1 MVERTSGPDAA
12 RAQAQAMNSPATQTS
27 GSATSSEVAF
37 DVFVKNISQA
47 SNEARLALAERLKEA
62 GIWKG
67 KVSSKFDLKYY
78 TALAK
83 LEEKYQGQVA
93 LDKMVGAT
101 APTARY
107 DVLTDIISG
116 GGDGDGS
123 GGGGPTTTRQTYV
136 TSASQTAKL
145 LNTIAVD
152 LLERNLTKAEQ
163 AKYLKMINAEQRKQP
178 SVQTQGEGFVT
189 TKGGID
195 EQQFIT
201 EKLEATSEAKNV
213 RATDAYTILMKELG
227 GLD

>member
-12 RAQAQAMNSPATQTS
+12 RAMSAPATQTS

-67 KVSSKFDLKYY
+67 KTSSKFDLKYY

-116 GGDGDGS
+116 GGDGDGD
-123 GGGGPTTTRQTYV
+123 GPTTTRQTYV

-145 LNTIAVD
+145 ANSIAVN
-152 LLERNLTKAEQ
+152 LLERDLSPAEQ
-163 AKYLKMINAEQRKQP
+163 AKIKKIINAEQRKQP
-178 SVQTQGEGFVT
+178 SVQTSGKGFVT
-189 TKGGID
+189 TQGGVD
-195 EQQFIT
+195 EQQLIT
-201 EKLEATSEAKNV
+201 EKLQATDEAKTV

>member
-1 MVERTSGPDAA
+1 MVKPTSGPDAA
-12 RAQAQAMNSPATQTS
+12 RAQAMNSPATQTS
-27 GSATSSEVAF
+27 GSATSGEVAF

-83 LEEKYQGQVA
+83 LEEKYQGQVT

-101 APTARY
+101 TPTARY
-107 DVLTDIISG
+107 DVLADIIAG
-116 GGDGDGS
+116 GGDGDGD
-123 GGGGPTTTRQTYV
+123 GGPTTTRQTYV

-178 SVQTQGEGFVT
+178 TVQTQGEGFVT

>member
-1 MVERTSGPDAA
+1 MVKPTSGPDAA
-12 RAQAQAMNSPATQTS
+12 RAMSSPATQTS

-37 DVFVKNISQA
+37 DVFVKGISQA

-101 APTARY
+101 TPTARY
-107 DVLTDIISG
+107 DVLTSIISG
-116 GGDGDGS
+116 GDGEDD
-123 GGGGPTTTRQTYV
+123 GPTTTRQTYV

-145 LNTIAVD
+145 ANAIAVN
-152 LLERNLTKAEQ
+152 LLERDLSPAEQ
-163 AKYLKMINAEQRKQP
+163 AKIKKIVNAEQRKQP
-178 SVQTQGEGFVT
+178 SIQTSGKGFVT
-189 TKGGID
+189 TQGGVD
-195 EQQFIT
+195 EQQLIT
-201 EKLEATSEAKNV
+201 EKLQATDEAKTV

>member
-1 MVERTSGPDAA
+1 MVKPTSGPDAA
-12 RAQAQAMNSPATQTS
+12 RAMSAPATQTS

-37 DVFVKNISQA
+37 DVFVKGISQA

-101 APTARY
+101 TPTARY
-107 DVLTDIISG
+107 DVLTSIISG
-116 GGDGDGS
+116 GDGEDD
-123 GGGGPTTTRQTYV
+123 GPTTTRQTYV

-145 LNTIAVD
+145 ANAIAVN
-152 LLERNLTKAEQ
+152 LLERDLSPAEQ
-163 AKYLKMINAEQRKQP
+163 AKIKKIVNAEQRKQP
-178 SVQTQGEGFVT
+178 SIQTSGKGFVT
-189 TKGGID
+189 TQGGVD
-195 EQQFIT
+195 EQQLIT
-201 EKLEATSEAKNV
+201 EKLQATDEAKTV

>member
-1 MVERTSGPDAA
+1 MAEPTYSGPDAA
-12 RAQAQAMNSPATQTS
+12 RAMSTPATQTS

-37 DVFVKNISQA
+37 DVFVKGISQA

-101 APTARY
+101 TPTARY
-107 DVLTDIISG
+107 DVLTSIISG
-116 GGDGDGS
+116 GDEGDD
-123 GGGGPTTTRQTYV
+123 GPTTTRQTYV

-145 LNTIAVD
+145 LNTVAID

-178 SVQTQGEGFVT
+178 SIQTAGKGFVT
-189 TKGGID
+189 TKGGVD

-201 EKLEATSEAKNV
+201 EKLQATSEAKNV

>member
-1 MVERTSGPDAA
+1 MAEPTFNNPDAA
-12 RAQAQAMNSPATQTS
+12 RAASIKSFGSPATQTS
-27 GSATSSEVAF
+27 GSANNSEVAF
-37 DVFVKNISQA
+37 DVFVKGISQA

-101 APTARY
+101 TATKRY
-107 DVLTDIISG
+107 DVLTDIIA
-116 GGDGDGS
+116 GGDEEDGD
-123 GGGGPTTTRQTYV
+123 GPTTTRQTYV

-145 LNTIAVD
+145 LDAVAVD
-152 LLERNLTKAEQ
+152 LLERKLTNAEK

-178 SVQTQGEGFVT
+178 SIQTSGKGFTT
-189 TKGGID
+189 TKGGVD
-195 EQQFIT
+195 ETQFIT
-201 EKLEATSEAKNV
+201 EKLEATAEAKTV
-213 RATDAYTILMKELG
+213 RATDAYAIMMQEFG
-227 GLD
+227 GLR

>member
-1 MVERTSGPDAA
+1 MVEPTFGPDAA
-12 RAQAQAMNSPATQTS
+12 RAMSAPVTQTS

-47 SNEARLALAERLKEA
+47 SDEARLALAERLKEA

-83 LEEKYQGQVA
+83 LEEKYQGQIA
-93 LDKMVGAT
+93 LDKMVGA
-101 APTARY
+101 AVPTGRY
-107 DVLTDIISG
+107 DVLTSIISEG
-116 GGDGDGS
+116 GEDGD
-123 GGGGPTTTRQTYV
+123 GPTTTRQTYV

-145 LNTIAVD
+145 ANSIAVN
-152 LLERNLTKAEQ
+152 LLERDLSPAEQ
-163 AKYLKMINAEQRKQP
+163 AKIKKIVNAEQRKQP
-178 SVQTQGEGFVT
+178 SVQTSGKGFVT
-189 TKGGID
+189 TQGGVD
-195 EQQFIT
+195 EQQLIT
-201 EKLEATSEAKNV
+201 EKLQATDEAKTV

>member
-1 MVERTSGPDAA
+1 MVSPTSGPDAA
-12 RAQAQAMNSPATQTS
+12 RAMSAPATQTS
-27 GSATSSEVAF
+27 GSATSSEVSF

-62 GIWKG
+62 GLWKG
-67 KVSSKFDLKYY
+67 KVSSNFDLKYY

-101 APTARY
+101 TPTARY
-107 DVLTDIISG
+107 DVLTSIISG
-116 GGDGDGS
+116 DDGEDD
-123 GGGGPTTTRQTYV
+123 PTTTRQTYI

-145 LNTIAVD
+145 LNTVAVD

-201 EKLEATSEAKNV
+201 EKLQATDEAQNV

>member
-1 MVERTSGPDAA
+1 MVEPTSGPDAA
-12 RAQAQAMNSPATQTS
+12 RAMSAPATQTS

-47 SNEARLALAERLKEA
+47 SDEARLALAERLKEA

-101 APTARY
+101 APTQRY

-116 GGDGDGS
+116 GDGEDD
-123 GGGGPTTTRQTYV
+123 GPTTTRQTYV

-145 LNTIAVD
+145 ANAIAVN
-152 LLERNLTKAEQ
+152 LLERDLSPAEQ
-163 AKYLKMINAEQRKQP
+163 AKIKKIVNAEQRKQP
-178 SVQTQGEGFVT
+178 SIQTSGKGFVT
-189 TKGGID
+189 TQGGVD
-195 EQQFIT
+195 EQQLIT
-201 EKLEATSEAKNV
+201 EKLQATDEAKTV

>member
-12 RAQAQAMNSPATQTS
+12 RAQAMSSPATQTS

-37 DVFVKNISQA
+37 DVFVKGISQA

-116 GGDGDGS
+116 GGDGDGD
-123 GGGGPTTTRQTYV
+123 GPTTTRQTYV

-178 SVQTQGEGFVT
+178 SVQTAGKGFVT
-189 TKGGID
+189 TKGGVD

>member
-1 MVERTSGPDAA
+1 MVEPTSGPDAA
-12 RAQAQAMNSPATQTS
+12 RAMSSPATQTS

-37 DVFVKNISQA
+37 DVFVKGISQA

-101 APTARY
+101 TPTARY
-107 DVLTDIISG
+107 DVLTSIISG
-116 GGDGDGS
+116 GDGEDD
-123 GGGGPTTTRQTYV
+123 GPTTTRQTYV

-145 LNTIAVD
+145 ANAIAVN
-152 LLERNLTKAEQ
+152 LLERDLSPAEQ
-163 AKYLKMINAEQRKQP
+163 AKIKKIVNAEQRKQP
-178 SVQTQGEGFVT
+178 SIQTSGKGFVT
-189 TKGGID
+189 TQGGVD
-195 EQQFIT
+195 EQQLIT
-201 EKLEATSEAKNV
+201 EKLQATDEAKTV

>member
-1 MVERTSGPDAA
+1 MVEPTSGPDAA
-12 RAQAQAMNSPATQTS
+12 RAMSAPATQTS

-37 DVFVKNISQA
+37 DVFVKGISQA

-101 APTARY
+101 TPTARY
-107 DVLTDIISG
+107 DVLTSIISG
-116 GGDGDGS
+116 GGEDGD
-123 GGGGPTTTRQTYV
+123 GGPTTTRQTYV

-145 LNTIAVD
+145 LNTVAVD

-178 SVQTQGEGFVT
+178 SVQTAGKGFVT
-189 TKGGID
+189 TKGGVD

>member
-1 MVERTSGPDAA
+1 MAEPTFSGPDAA
-12 RAQAQAMNSPATQTS
+12 RAMSAPATQTS
-27 GSATSSEVAF
+27 GSASSSEIAF
-37 DVFVKNISQA
+37 DVFVKNISQT
-47 SNEARLALAERLKEA
+47 SNEARLALAQRLKEA
-62 GIWKG
+62 GIWTG

-83 LEEKYQGQVA
+83 LEEKYQGQIA

-101 APTARY
+101 TPTARF

-116 GGDGDGS
+116 GEGDGDG
-123 GGGGPTTTRQTYV
+123 GPTKQTYV

-178 SVQTQGEGFVT
+178 SIQTQGKGFVT
-189 TKGGID
+189 TQGPVD

>member
-1 MVERTSGPDAA
+1 MVEPTSGPDAA
-12 RAQAQAMNSPATQTS
+12 RAMSAPATQTS

-37 DVFVKNISQA
+37 DVFVKGISQA

-101 APTARY
+101 VPTARY

-116 GGDGDGS
+116 GGEDGD
-123 GGGGPTTTRQTYV
+123 GPTTTRQTYV

-145 LNTIAVD
+145 VNTIAAD
-152 LLERNLTKAEQ
+152 LLERDLTKAEQ

-178 SVQTQGEGFVT
+178 SVQTSGKGFVT
-189 TKGGID
+189 TQGGVD

-201 EKLEATSEAKNV
+201 EKLQATDEAKNV

>member
-1 MVERTSGPDAA
+1 MAEPTYSGPDAA
-12 RAQAQAMNSPATQTS
+12 RATYSPATQTS
-27 GSATSSEVAF
+27 GSATSGEIAF
-37 DVFVKNISQA
+37 DVFVKNISQTSDA
-47 SNEARLALAERLKEA
+47 ARLALAERLKEA

-83 LEEKYQGQVA
+83 LEEKYQGQIA

-101 APTARY
+101 VPTARF
-107 DVLTDIISG
+107 DVLTSIISEG
-116 GGDGDGS
+116 GEDD
-123 GGGGPTTTRQTYV
+123 GPTTTRQTYV

-145 LNTIAVD
+145 VNTIAAD
-152 LLERNLTKAEQ
+152 LLERDLTKAEQ

-178 SVQTQGEGFVT
+178 SVQTSGKGFVT
-189 TKGGID
+189 TQGGVD

-201 EKLEATSEAKNV
+201 EKLQATDEAKTV

>member
-1 MVERTSGPDAA
+1 MVEPTSGPDAA
-12 RAQAQAMNSPATQTS
+12 RAMSAPATQTS

-37 DVFVKNISQA
+37 DVFVKGISQA

-101 APTARY
+101 VPTARY
-107 DVLTDIISG
+107 DVLTSIISG
-116 GGDGDGS
+116 GDGEDD
-123 GGGGPTTTRQTYV
+123 GPTTTRQTYV

-145 LNTIAVD
+145 ANAIAVN
-152 LLERNLTKAEQ
+152 LLERDLSPAEQ
-163 AKYLKMINAEQRKQP
+163 AKIKKIVNAEQRKQP
-178 SVQTQGEGFVT
+178 SIQTSGKGFVT
-189 TKGGID
+189 TQGGVD
-195 EQQFIT
+195 EQQLIT
-201 EKLEATSEAKNV
+201 EKLQATDEAKTV

>member
-1 MVERTSGPDAA
+1 MAEPTYSGPDAA
-12 RAQAQAMNSPATQTS
+12 RATYSPATQTS
-27 GSATSSEVAF
+27 GSATSGEIAF
-37 DVFVKNISQA
+37 DVFVKNISQTSDA
-47 SNEARLALAERLKEA
+47 ARLALAERLKEA

-101 APTARY
+101 TPTARF
-107 DVLTDIISG
+107 DVLTSIISG
-116 GGDGDGS
+116 GGDGED
-123 GGGGPTTTRQTYV
+123 GPTTTKQTYV

-145 LNTIAVD
+145 LNTVAVD

-178 SVQTQGEGFVT
+178 SIQTQGEGFVT

-201 EKLEATSEAKNV
+201 EKLESTSEAKNV

>member
-1 MVERTSGPDAA
+1 MVEPTSGPDAA
-12 RAQAQAMNSPATQTS
+12 RARAQAMTSPATQTS
-27 GSATSSEVAF
+27 GSATSGEVAF

-83 LEEKYQGQVA
+83 LEEKYQGQIA
-93 LDKMVGAT
+93 LDKMVGA
-101 APTARY
+101 PTPTQRY
-107 DVLTDIISG
+107 DVLTSIITG
-116 GGDGDGS
+116 GGDDD
-123 GGGGPTTTRQTYV
+123 GGPTTTRQTYV

-145 LNTIAVD
+145 LNTVAVD

-189 TKGGID
+189 TKGGVD

-201 EKLEATSEAKNV
+201 EKLQATSEAKNV

>member
-1 MVERTSGPDAA
+1 MAEPTFSGPDAA
-12 RAQAQAMNSPATQTS
+12 RAMSAPATQTS
-27 GSATSSEVAF
+27 GSATSGEIAF
-37 DVFVKNISQA
+37 DVFVKNISQTSDA
-47 SNEARLALAERLKEA
+47 ARLALAERLKEA

-83 LEEKYQGQVA
+83 LEEKYQGQIA

-101 APTARY
+101 VPTARF
-107 DVLTDIISG
+107 DVLTSIISEG
-116 GGDGDGS
+116 GEDDD
-123 GGGGPTTTRQTYV
+123 GPTTTRQTYV

-145 LNTIAVD
+145 VNAIASD
-152 LLERNLTKAEQ
+152 LLERDLTKAEQ

-178 SVQTQGEGFVT
+178 SVQTSGKGFVT
-189 TKGGID
+189 TQGGVD

-201 EKLEATSEAKNV
+201 EKLQATDEAKTV

>member
-1 MVERTSGPDAA
+1 MVEPTSGPDAA
-12 RAQAQAMNSPATQTS
+12 RAMSAPATQTS

-37 DVFVKNISQA
+37 DVFVKGISQA

-101 APTARY
+101 TPTARY
-107 DVLTDIISG
+107 DVLTSIISG
-116 GGDGDGS
+116 GDGEDD
-123 GGGGPTTTRQTYV
+123 GPTTTRQTYV

-145 LNTIAVD
+145 ANAIAVN
-152 LLERNLTKAEQ
+152 LLERDLSPAEQ
-163 AKYLKMINAEQRKQP
+163 AKIKKIVNAEQRKQP
-178 SVQTQGEGFVT
+178 SIQTSGKGFVT
-189 TKGGID
+189 TQGGVD
-195 EQQFIT
+195 EQQLIT
-201 EKLEATSEAKNV
+201 EKLQATDEAKTV

>member
-1 MVERTSGPDAA
+1 MVEPTSGPDAA
-12 RAQAQAMNSPATQTS
+12 RAMSAPATQTS

-47 SNEARLALAERLKEA
+47 SDEARLALAERLKEA

-101 APTARY
+101 APTQRY

-116 GGDGDGS
+116 GDGEDD
-123 GGGGPTTTRQTYV
+123 GPTTTRQTYV

-145 LNTIAVD
+145 ANAIAVN
-152 LLERNLTKAEQ
+152 LLERDLSPAEQ
-163 AKYLKMINAEQRKQP
+163 AKIKKIVNAEQRKQP
-178 SVQTQGEGFVT
+178 SVQTSGKGFVT
-189 TKGGID
+189 TQGGVD
-195 EQQFIT
+195 EQQLIT
-201 EKLEATSEAKNV
+201 EKLQATDEAKTV
-213 RATDAYTILMKELG
+213 RATNAYTILMKELG

>member
-1 MVERTSGPDAA
+1 MAEPTYSGPDAA
-12 RAQAQAMNSPATQTS
+12 RAMSTPATQTS

-37 DVFVKNISQA
+37 DVFVKGISQA

-93 LDKMVGAT
+93 LDKMVGST
-101 APTARY
+101 TPTARY
-107 DVLTDIISG
+107 DVLTSIISG
-116 GGDGDGS
+116 GDEDDD
-123 GGGGPTTTRQTYV
+123 GPTTTRQTYV

-145 LNTIAVD
+145 LNTVAVD

-178 SVQTQGEGFVT
+178 SIQTAGKGFVT
-189 TKGGID
+189 TKGGVD

-201 EKLEATSEAKNV
+201 EKLQATSEAKNV

>member
-1 MVERTSGPDAA
+1 MVEATYSGPDAA
-12 RAQAQAMNSPATQTS
+12 RAMAAPATQTS
-27 GSATSSEVAF
+27 GLASSSEVAF
-37 DVFVKNISQA
+37 DVFVKGISQA
-47 SNEARLALAERLKEA
+47 SNDARLALAQRLKDA

-101 APTARY
+101 TPTARF
-107 DVLTDIISG
+107 DVLTSIISG
-116 GGDGDGS
+116 GGDGED
-123 GGGGPTTTRQTYV
+123 GPTTTKQTYV

-145 LNTIAVD
+145 LNTVAVD